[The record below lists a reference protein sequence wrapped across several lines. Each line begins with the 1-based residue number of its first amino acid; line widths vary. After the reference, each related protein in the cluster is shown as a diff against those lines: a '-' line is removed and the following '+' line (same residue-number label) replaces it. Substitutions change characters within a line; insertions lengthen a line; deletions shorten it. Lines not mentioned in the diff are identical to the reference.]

1 MLIALL
7 GPLEVRDSSGA
18 PVTLAGLR
26 LRRLLARLAVDPGRP
41 VTAESLIDAIWDDRP
56 PAGAASAL
64 QSLVSRLRH
73 SLPDDAAPLE
83 SQAAGYRLAV
93 PQDAVD
99 IARFERLAAAGRS
112 AAGHGDP
119 VAASRWF
126 AQALSLWRGA
136 PFADLGPA
144 DFAVTAAA
152 RLTELR
158 LRTVENRAEVILA
171 VGQPDDVIAELAE
184 LATEYPLREQ
194 LWALHMRAL
203 CAAARPAEA
212 LACFAELRRTLGR
225 ELGTD
230 PSPALRDLHT
240 AILRGGA
247 GPLAPPAWAG
257 RPAGAEARTKGWG
270 AARPEGRGAVA
281 EVGGAEGEAR
291 RGNLRFALT
300 SFVGRDDE
308 LQRVG
313 SLLDQA
319 RLVTLVGPGGA
330 GKTRLAV
337 EIAARRA
344 DGIAARR
351 AGEGTGEIAV
361 GADDGAWV
369 VELAALRDPAEVP
382 ATVIAALGLRGGSLP
397 LAGSRS
403 DPAASTTGALV
414 EALRDRQAL
423 IVLDNCEHL
432 VDACARVA
440 DAVLGGCRGVR
451 ILATSREPLAITGEV
466 VCPVGPLPV
475 PPLSAGIEQAQE
487 FPAIRLFADR
497 AAAACPGFTVSAEN
511 LPAVGEICRRLD
523 GLPLAIELAC
533 ARLRTLPAEEISA
546 RLGNRF
552 RLLAAGNR
560 TADARH
566 RTLHAAVEWSWE
578 LFTAPERALARRLTV
593 FADGATPEAAEAVCA
608 GRLLPAADVLEVL
621 GALADKS
628 FVQLISANGAPPRYR
643 MLETIR
649 EYAAVALEA
658 AGEASR
664 MRRAH
669 AAYFLAQAET
679 AEPALRTADQLT
691 WLKWLTA
698 EHDNL
703 STALRWAVD
712 SADTETAIR
721 LTAALGWF
729 WEMRGSR
736 DEAMAWFR
744 AALALPGAA
753 PPGAAPPGAAPPGA
767 ERSGQEQP
775 GAGRKRTVP
784 TAALAT
790 AYAFDAMNHTIDDP
804 GRAARSSVTAQRL
817 AAGAP
822 TAHPVIALM
831 GALVSGP
838 DASVAS
844 AMAGLTELAGHQDPW
859 VSAEAELWLAHA
871 AEYTGDAAG
880 SLAHF
885 ASARDR
891 FTVLGDRWGLASAM
905 SSLATSYGLTADHP
919 AAIAAFG
926 EAERL
931 AHALGTEDDA
941 ARLRIW
947 RALERLRAGD
957 LAGAR
962 QDLTSAREIGHARRS
977 ADIVAFADVGLGEL
991 ALRSGDLSSARTLL
1005 AGALARLD
1013 RVPSPASEVFQV
1025 PALIGLGRVA
1035 VAAHDLPEAR
1045 SRLDTALRLALQVR
1059 LGPVI
1064 ATVAE
1069 ALAELAVARASWPEA
1084 ARLLGLA
1091 AAARGAADR
1100 GSPDVDRAESAAR
1113 AALAGRFDDEYAASA
1128 ELSSADAVAALSGRT
1143 EQCDECEF
1151 SAPR

>member
-7 GPLEVRDSSGA
+7 GPLEVRDSSGT
-18 PVTLAGLR
+18 PVALAGLR
-26 LRRLLARLAVDPGRP
+26 LRRLLARLAVDPGRL
-41 VTAESLIDAIWDDRP
+41 VTAESLIDAIWADRP

-83 SQAAGYRLAV
+83 SQPAGYRLAV
-93 PQDAVD
+93 PQDTVD

-119 VAASRWF
+119 VAASGWF

-247 GPLAPPAWAG
+247 GPLAPPAWAD
-257 RPAGAEARTKGWG
+257 RPAGAEARTEGWG
-270 AARPEGRGAVA
+270 AARTEGRGA
-281 EVGGAEGEAR
+281 GAEARTADAEAR

-344 DGIAARR
+344 GGMAARR

-403 DPAASTTGALV
+403 DPAPSTTGALV

-440 DAVLGGCRGVR
+440 DAVLGGCRGMR

-475 PPLSAGIEQAQE
+475 PPVSAGIEQARE

-560 TADARH
+560 TPDARH

-593 FADGATPEAAEAVCA
+593 FADGATPQAAEAVCA
-608 GRLLPAADVLEVL
+608 DRLLPAADVLGVL
-621 GALADKS
+621 SALADKS
-628 FVQLISANGAPPRYR
+628 FVQLISVNGAPPRYR

-649 EYAAVALEA
+649 EYAAAALEA

-669 AAYFLAQAET
+669 AAYFLAQA
-679 AEPALRTADQLT
+679 AAMRPRPGFARRWPCRARLRRVRSNPARNNQARAASEPCRPRRSRPLT
-691 WLKWLTA
+691 GTDTSPPPPPA
-698 EHDNL
+698 R
-703 STALRWAVD
+703 SGAV
-712 SADTETAIR
+712 AM
-721 LTAALGWF
+721 TAATI
-729 WEMRGSR
+729 S
-736 DEAMAWFR
+736 A
-744 AALALPGAA
+744 AA
-753 PPGAAPPGAAPPGA
+753 PASTGLT
-767 ERSGQEQP
+767 R
-775 GAGRKRTVP
+775 RT
-784 TAALAT
+784 
-790 AYAFDAMNHTIDDP
+790 
-804 GRAARSSVTAQRL
+804 SSVWPPTL
-817 AAGAP
+817 AFSSAG
-822 TAHPVIALM
+822 V
-831 GALVSGP
+831 
-838 DASVAS
+838 
-844 AMAGLTELAGHQDPW
+844 
-859 VSAEAELWLAHA
+859 
-871 AEYTGDAAG
+871 
-880 SLAHF
+880 
-885 ASARDR
+885 
-891 FTVLGDRWGLASAM
+891 
-905 SSLATSYGLTADHP
+905 P
-919 AAIAAFG
+919 AAITRPWSMTAICPASRSASFRFWVVSSTVIPSLTRSLTRSQTPLRPAG
-926 EAERL
+926 SSPVVGSSRNSTRGRPIRL
-931 AHALGTEDDA
+931 AV
-941 ARLRIW
+941 R
-947 RALERLRAGD
+947 
-957 LAGAR
+957 
-962 QDLTSAREIGHARRS
+962 SSRR
-977 ADIVAFADVGLGEL
+977 
-991 ALRSGDLSSARTLL
+991 RM
-1005 AGALARLD
+1005 
-1013 RVPSPASEVFQV
+1013 P
-1025 PALIGLGRVA
+1025 
-1035 VAAHDLPEAR
+1035 PE
-1045 SRLDTALRLALQVR
+1045 
-1059 LGPVI
+1059 
-1064 ATVAE
+1064 
-1069 ALAELAVARASWPEA
+1069 
-1084 ARLLGLA
+1084 
-1091 AAARGAADR
+1091 
-1100 GSPDVDRAESAAR
+1100 
-1113 AALAGRFDDEYAASA
+1113 
-1128 ELSSADAVAALSGRT
+1128 
-1143 EQCDECEF
+1143 
-1151 SAPR
+1151 

>member
-7 GPLEVRDSSGA
+7 GPLEVRDSSGT
-18 PVTLAGLR
+18 PVALAGLR
-26 LRRLLARLAVDPGRP
+26 LRRLLARLAVDPGRL

-240 AILRGGA
+240 AILRGGV
-247 GPLAPPAWAG
+247 GPLAPPAWAD
-257 RPAGAEARTKGWG
+257 RAAGAEARTKGWG
-270 AARPEGRGAVA
+270 AGAEAGGAGGGGRG
-281 EVGGAEGEAR
+281 
-291 RGNLRFALT
+291 GNLRFALT

-313 SLLDQA
+313 SLLDQV

-344 DGIAARR
+344 GGMAARR

-403 DPAASTTGALV
+403 DPATSTTGALV

-475 PPLSAGIEQAQE
+475 PPVSAGIEQARE

-546 RLGNRF
+546 RLGHRF
-552 RLLAAGNR
+552 RLLTAGNR

-593 FADGATPEAAEAVCA
+593 FADGATPQAAEAVCA
-608 GRLLPAADVLEVL
+608 DRLLPAADVLEVL

-628 FVQLISANGAPPRYR
+628 FVQLISVNGAPPRYR

-649 EYAAVALEA
+649 EYAAAALEA

-736 DEAMAWFR
+736 DEATAWLR

-753 PPGAAPPGAAPPGA
+753 PPGA
-767 ERSGQEQP
+767 EQSGREQP
-775 GAGRKRTVP
+775 GAGHERTVP

-804 GRAARSSVTAQRL
+804 GRAARSSVTAQQL
-817 AAGAP
+817 AAGAA

-838 DASVAS
+838 DVSVAS

-905 SSLATSYGLTADHP
+905 SSLATSYGLTADHA

-931 AHALGTEDDA
+931 ADALGTEDDA

-1005 AGALARLD
+1005 SGALARLD
-1013 RVPSPASEVFQV
+1013 RVSSPASEVFQV
-1025 PALIGLGRVA
+1025 PALIGLSRVA
-1035 VAAHDLPEAR
+1035 VATGDLAEAR

-1100 GSPDVDRAESAAR
+1100 GSLDVDRAESAAR

-1128 ELSSADAVAALSGRT
+1128 ELSSADAVAALN
-1143 EQCDECEF
+1143 
-1151 SAPR
+1151 SAMNVSSVLPGEH

>member
-1 MLIALL
+1 
-7 GPLEVRDSSGA
+7 
-18 PVTLAGLR
+18 
-26 LRRLLARLAVDPGRP
+26 
-41 VTAESLIDAIWDDRP
+41 
-56 PAGAASAL
+56 
-64 QSLVSRLRH
+64 
-73 SLPDDAAPLE
+73 
-83 SQAAGYRLAV
+83 
-93 PQDAVD
+93 
-99 IARFERLAAAGRS
+99 
-112 AAGHGDP
+112 
-119 VAASRWF
+119 
-126 AQALSLWRGA
+126 
-136 PFADLGPA
+136 
-144 DFAVTAAA
+144 
-152 RLTELR
+152 
-158 LRTVENRAEVILA
+158 
-171 VGQPDDVIAELAE
+171 
-184 LATEYPLREQ
+184 
-194 LWALHMRAL
+194 
-203 CAAARPAEA
+203 
-212 LACFAELRRTLGR
+212 
-225 ELGTD
+225 
-230 PSPALRDLHT
+230 
-240 AILRGGA
+240 
-247 GPLAPPAWAG
+247 
-257 RPAGAEARTKGWG
+257 
-270 AARPEGRGAVA
+270 
-281 EVGGAEGEAR
+281 
-291 RGNLRFALT
+291 
-300 SFVGRDDE
+300 
-308 LQRVG
+308 
-313 SLLDQA
+313 
-319 RLVTLVGPGGA
+319 
-330 GKTRLAV
+330 
-337 EIAARRA
+337 
-344 DGIAARR
+344 
-351 AGEGTGEIAV
+351 
-361 GADDGAWV
+361 
-369 VELAALRDPAEVP
+369 
-382 ATVIAALGLRGGSLP
+382 
-397 LAGSRS
+397 
-403 DPAASTTGALV
+403 
-414 EALRDRQAL
+414 
-423 IVLDNCEHL
+423 
-432 VDACARVA
+432 
-440 DAVLGGCRGVR
+440 
-451 ILATSREPLAITGEV
+451 
-466 VCPVGPLPV
+466 
-475 PPLSAGIEQAQE
+475 
-487 FPAIRLFADR
+487 
-497 AAAACPGFTVSAEN
+497 
-511 LPAVGEICRRLD
+511 
-523 GLPLAIELAC
+523 
-533 ARLRTLPAEEISA
+533 
-546 RLGNRF
+546 
-552 RLLAAGNR
+552 
-560 TADARH
+560 
-566 RTLHAAVEWSWE
+566 
-578 LFTAPERALARRLTV
+578 
-593 FADGATPEAAEAVCA
+593 
-608 GRLLPAADVLEVL
+608 
-621 GALADKS
+621 
-628 FVQLISANGAPPRYR
+628 

-649 EYAAVALEA
+649 EYAAAALEA

-736 DEAMAWFR
+736 DAATAWLR

-753 PPGAAPPGAAPPGA
+753 PPGA
-767 ERSGQEQP
+767 EQTGQEQP
-775 GAGRKRTVP
+775 GAGRERTVP

-817 AAGAP
+817 AAGAA

-838 DASVAS
+838 DASAAS

-859 VSAEAELWLAHA
+859 ISAEAELWLAHA

-905 SSLATSYGLTADHP
+905 SSLATSYGLTADHA

-931 AHALGTEDDA
+931 ADALGTEDDA

-1005 AGALARLD
+1005 ADALARLD

-1025 PALIGLGRVA
+1025 PALIGLSRVA
-1035 VAAHDLPEAR
+1035 VATSDLAEAR

-1128 ELSSADAVAALSGRT
+1128 ELSSADAVAALNSVMKTVR
-1143 EQCDECEF
+1143 
-1151 SAPR
+1151 